1 MQPFLLAAGV
11 LAIVVGL
18 VHSVLGEVLIFRRMR
33 SQGIVPTMGAPLL
46 RESHVRILW
55 ASWHIVTILGW
66 AIAAILL
73 RLAFLTD
80 YRVIETFVV
89 NAIIIAMLSCA
100 LLVLI
105 ATKAK
110 HPGWIGLLGVAV
122 LTWFGYVFLQL
133 QR

>member
-33 SQGIVPTMGAPLL
+33 SHGIVPTVGAPLL

-66 AIAAILL
+66 AMAAILL

-80 YRVIETFVV
+80 YRVIEAFVV
-89 NAIIIAMLSCA
+89 NAIIAAMLCSA

-105 ATKAK
+105 ATRGR
-110 HPGWIGLLGVAV
+110 HPGWIGLLGVAA
-122 LTWFGYVFLQL
+122 LTWLGYAFLQL
-133 QR
+133 QK

>member
-11 LAIVVGL
+11 LALVVGL

-33 SQGIVPTMGAPLL
+33 SQGIVPTMGAALL

-55 ASWHIVTILGW
+55 ACWHIVTILGW

-80 YRVIETFVV
+80 YRVIEAFVV
-89 NAIIIAMLSCA
+89 NAIIIALLSCA

-105 ATKAK
+105 ATKGK

>member
-33 SQGIVPTMGAPLL
+33 SHGIVPTVGAPLL

-55 ASWHIVTILGW
+55 ASWHVVTILGW
-66 AIAAILL
+66 ATAAILL

-80 YRVIETFVV
+80 YRVIEAFVV
-89 NAIIIAMLSCA
+89 NAIITAMLSSA
-100 LLVLI
+100 LLSLI
-105 ATKAK
+105 VTKGR
-110 HPGWIGLLGVAV
+110 HLGWIGLLGVAV
-122 LTWFGYVFLQL
+122 LAWLGYALLAF